1 MTTTIEPP
9 IINPQQNSQ
18 QISNSYEPIPIKAP
32 NIVNYQIPPKVAI
45 IYESMSNMQQKY
57 FINYLN
63 CRDIRLAYTSIPES
77 TGNVE
82 RAPSQLYN
90 QPIIQNALDIYDKL
104 RFEYISMMSSNIAGR
119 DELLYILTNQI
130 RDPLISV
137 LHKQAAIKQ
146 LREMQAHDIPKEQST
161 QKIEHT
167 YIVKDL
173 LKSSS
178 PDDELLNEGSIN
190 VKQLFNK

>member
-9 IINPQQNSQ
+9 IINPEQPQQA
-18 QISNSYEPIPIKAP
+18 SNNQPVPIAHP
-32 NIVNYQIPPKVAI
+32 NIVNYQIPPQVAL
-45 IYESMSNMQQKY
+45 IYESMSNHQQHY

-63 CRDIRLAYTSIPES
+63 CRDIKTAYINIATT
-77 TGNVE
+77 TGNPE
-82 RAPSQLYN
+82 KAAYKLHIL
-90 QPIIQNALDIYDKL
+90 PIIQNALDIYDKL